1 MILGQHVM
9 VGAAGTVG
17 HRSGAILCAGNGIR
31 VRLFGRGV
39 VGGTDPRVYAD
50 ALKNGQLNCIPSDHS
65 PRFAPVIHPK
75 LKTGL
80 QTMTT
85 AVMAWF
91 E

>member
-1 MILGQHVM
+1 M

-17 HRSGAILCAGNGIR
+17 HRSGANLSAGNSTG

-65 PRFAPVIHPK
+65 PRFAPVSHPT
-75 LKTGL
+75 LKTGFHA
-80 QTMTT
+80 MTT
-85 AVMAWF
+85 AAMAWF